1 VQLCCSTGFRF
12 PPAVRAT
19 SACFFS
25 IESATLRGALKPF
38 PLGLCQP
45 FSMAARLKV
54 LRCQAGRAAR
64 NTRDTPAT

>member
-1 VQLCCSTGFRF
+1 LAGFRL
-12 PPAVRAT
+12 PARCPRDISV
-19 SACFFS
+19 FFS

-38 PLGLCQP
+38 LLGLCQP

-54 LRCQAGRAAR
+54 LRCRASRAAR